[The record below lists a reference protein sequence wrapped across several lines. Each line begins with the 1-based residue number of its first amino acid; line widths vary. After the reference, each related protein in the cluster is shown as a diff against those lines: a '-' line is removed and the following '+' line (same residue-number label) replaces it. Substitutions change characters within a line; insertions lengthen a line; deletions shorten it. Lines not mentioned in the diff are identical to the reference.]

1 MPRKLFARM
10 ELEDRDPDGFKFPSN
25 KNNNRSNSSKPKQK
39 NHEHNK
45 NKMRGGIQFVRGN
58 VAEEDEKK
66 QKAEFKEWM
75 RSAYGEES
83 VTSEGIGEAI
93 LEHVFGSDKWNNSM
107 LDEEEKF
114 QLKKKE
120 FQKFVKDMGIKSI
133 EEKERLEKKNWRI
146 CEKRDDE
153 ARSKE
158 SGDVDD
164 EPSSSSPLIDIPAH
178 VRDLILKKVGMRT
191 AAAVACTCKELRDDV
206 KEQRKRATG
215 NFKLRS
221 SDVRGEEDVRYIL
234 LAYPNVTGVTVDK
247 LNHHRPPLERLDYT
261 ERLSPRKRTLKMMKE
276 ILVFTHSH
284 KNVSRLGFTNS
295 GLDFSDFLRILC
307 ESAWECHSFDFS
319 GNNTGEEIGETTS
332 GIGFRPSA
340 LLDYMVREEIFRRV
354 EESSLQGRLPSF
366 NPFVQMLC
374 QKFAYGKSIKDEIIW
389 LERPGIPMPK
399 NGIPMPI
406 YVPKPV
412 VELNVSNCGLKH
424 YFDLFFYMAAFPK
437 LKRLDASRN
446 SELNINYPE
455 QWMLEDNPSHYHSY
469 YKEDDYDR
477 HVGVDCSV
485 EYLNLSGSATTRIL
499 FQPDMQLNPCASFEK
514 LKELN
519 LSASKSLKFVNLT
532 YLSSLEVLNLVNC
545 KELHTLKLHY
555 LPSLHTLSLDICK
568 KLENIV
574 YQSSEIH
581 SDDLFEALSS
591 IESKIE
597 SLRKLSMNQCDA
609 LSENVHRQL
618 LQSAVNLEHYRCE
631 GLHSESMREVRIPS
645 TSLVSVE
652 MSGCKQIQCILLNS
666 PNLRLLR
673 ARNCRYL
680 KDIRVNAKRQH
691 AAGVGTMVEI
701 DVRNSA
707 KLVSVTGLRV
717 DRSTRILSGGAT
729 SLERIQSVD

>member
-83 VTSEGIGEAI
+83 VTSEGLGEAI
-93 LEHVFGSDKWNNSM
+93 LEHVFGLDKWNNSM

-114 QLKKKE
+114 RLKKKE

-146 CEKRDDE
+146 CEKRDNE

-164 EPSSSSPLIDIPAH
+164 EPSSSSPLIVIPAH
-178 VRDLILKKVGMRT
+178 VRDLILKKVGVRT

-307 ESAWECHSFDFS
+307 ESAWECRSFDFS
-319 GNNTGEEIGETTS
+319 GNNTGEEIGKTTS

-340 LLDYMVREEIFRRV
+340 LLDYTVRKEIFRRV
-354 EESSLQGRLPSF
+354 EASSFAHDFKTPSF
-366 NPFVQMLC
+366 NPFVQLLC
-374 QKFAYGKSIKDEIIW
+374 QKFAFGKSIKDEMRLM
-389 LERPGIPMPK
+389 LEKP
-399 NGIPMPI
+399 GIPMPI

-412 VELNVSNCGLKH
+412 VELNVSNCGLKNH
-424 YFDLFFYMAAFPK
+424 FDLFFYMAAFPT

-446 SELNINYPE
+446 SELNFENPE
-455 QWMLEDNPSHYHSY
+455 SWMLEGNPSHYHSY
-469 YKEDDYDR
+469 DDGDEYG

-485 EYLNLSGSATTRIL
+485 EYLNLSGSATTRII
-499 FQPDMQLNPCASFEK
+499 FSVNMQFNPCASFKK

-532 YLSSLEVLNLVNC
+532 YLPSLEVLNLVNC
-545 KELHTLKLHY
+545 KELHTLKLYY

-581 SDDLFEALSS
+581 SDDVTDALSS

-609 LSENVHRQL
+609 LDENVHRQL

-666 PNLRLLR
+666 PNLKLLR

>member
-1 MPRKLFARM
+1 M
-10 ELEDRDPDGFKFPSN
+10 
-25 KNNNRSNSSKPKQK
+25 
-39 NHEHNK
+39 
-45 NKMRGGIQFVRGN
+45 RGN

>member
-83 VTSEGIGEAI
+83 VTSEGLGEAI
-93 LEHVFGSDKWNNSM
+93 LEHVFGLDKWNNSM

-114 QLKKKE
+114 RLKKKE
-120 FQKFVKDMGIKSI
+120 FQKLGKDMGIKSI

-146 CEKRDDE
+146 CEKRDNE

-178 VRDLILKKVGMRT
+178 VRDLILKKVGVRT

-307 ESAWECHSFDFS
+307 ESARECHSFDFS

-340 LLDYMVREEIFRRV
+340 LLDYMVRKEIFRRV
-354 EESSLQGRLPSF
+354 EESSLQCVPPSF
-366 NPFVQMLC
+366 NPFVQLLC
-374 QKFAYGKSIKDEIIW
+374 QKFAYGKSIKDEMRKMW
-389 LERPGIPMPK
+389 TEFLERR
-399 NGIPMPI
+399 GIPMPI
-406 YVPKPV
+406 WVPKPV

-424 YFDLFFYMAAFPK
+424 YFDLFFYMAAFRW

-455 QWMLEDNPSHYHSY
+455 SWMLEDNPSHYHSY
-469 YKEDDYDR
+469 DDGDEYG
-477 HVGVDCSV
+477 HVGEDCSV

-499 FQPDMQLNPCASFEK
+499 FSPNMQFNPCASFKK

-532 YLSSLEVLNLVNC
+532 YLPSLEVLNLVNC
-545 KELHTLKLHY
+545 KELHTLKLYY

-581 SDDLFEALSS
+581 SDDVIFEALSS

-666 PNLRLLR
+666 PNLKLLR

>member
-45 NKMRGGIQFVRGN
+45 NKMRGGLEFVRGN
-58 VAEEDEKK
+58 DVAAQEDEKK
-66 QKAEFKEWM
+66 QKAAFKEWM
-75 RSAYGEES
+75 RSAYGEEF
-83 VTSEGIGEAI
+83 VTSEGLGEAI
-93 LEHVFGSDKWNNSM
+93 LEHVFGLDKWNNAM

-114 QLKKKE
+114 QLKKRE
-120 FQKFVKDMGIKSI
+120 FQKFVKGMGIKSI
-133 EEKERLEKKNWRI
+133 EEKERLERKNWKI
-146 CEKRDDE
+146 CEKRDE
-153 ARSKE
+153 KNEGA
-158 SGDVDD
+158 SGDDD
-164 EPSSSSPLIDIPAH
+164 EPSSSSPLIDIPVH
-178 VRDLILKKVGMRT
+178 VRDLILKRVGMRT

-221 SDVRGEEDVRYIL
+221 SDVRGEEDVRHIL
-234 LAYPNVTGVTVDK
+234 QAYPNVTGVTVDK

-307 ESAWECHSFDFS
+307 ESARECHSFDFS

-332 GIGFRPSA
+332 GIAFRPSA
-340 LLDYMVREEIFRRV
+340 LLDYMVRKEIFRRV
-354 EESSLQGRLPSF
+354 VESSLQYHFKTPSF
-366 NPFVQMLC
+366 NPFVQLLC
-374 QKFAYGKSIKDEIIW
+374 QKFAYGKSIADEMRTL
-389 LERPGIPMPK
+389 LEKPGV
-399 NGIPMPI
+399 PMPI

-424 YFDLFFYMAAFPK
+424 HFDLFFYMAAFPN

-446 SELNINYPE
+446 SELNIENPAPWE
-455 QWMLEDNPSHYHSY
+455 VEDNPSHYHSY
-469 YKEDDYDR
+469 DDGDEYG

-485 EYLNLSGSATTRIL
+485 EYLNLSGSATWRL
-499 FQPDMQLNPCASFEK
+499 LLSPNLQFNPCASFKK

-519 LSASKSLKFVNLT
+519 LSASKSLEFVNLT
-532 YLSSLEVLNLVNC
+532 WLPSLEVLNLVNC
-545 KELHTLKLHY
+545 KELRTLKLYY

-581 SDDLFEALSS
+581 SDDVFDALSS

-666 PNLRLLR
+666 PNLKLLR